1 MASPTARRM
10 NGSARAAESAAAS
23 KTPWL
28 TVGLAIG
35 AGVVGA
41 FQVGKAAM
49 ALPALRADLGIGL
62 AAAGWVLAIFNLIGV
77 AAGMAIGGLVGRWGD
92 RRTVLAGLALLAAAS
107 LAGAAAPDIAILLA
121 TRFVEGMG
129 FLMVIVAAP
138 SLIMRLTRPDDL
150 KLALGAWGAYMP
162 AGQAI
167 MVLAAPLLLV
177 PFGWRGLWIANTI
190 LLVLFAIL
198 LARVTSGLPRSPTRP
213 ASSLWRDLR
222 DTVTAPGPLLLAA
235 IFGSYSMQYLAVMG
249 FLPTVLI
256 EHEGLGTAAAG
267 ALAALAMAMNGV
279 GNVAAGLL
287 LQRGV
292 RRWQLIAAASLAMG
306 AASLGIFAAELPVAV
321 SYVLYLAFAGFG
333 GMLPASVFNAVP
345 SHAPSRHLVPTT
357 NGLLVQGSN
366 LGQVIGPPTVGALAA
381 AIGWHWAPLLIVPAA
396 LSAALLSLVLRRRDE
411 SIAHR

>member
-1 MASPTARRM
+1 VNRPA
-10 NGSARAAESAAAS
+10 

-77 AAGMAIGGLVGRWGD
+77 ATGMAIGALVGRWGD
-92 RRTVLAGLALLAAAS
+92 RRAVLAGLVLLAAAS
-107 LAGAAAPDIAILLA
+107 LAGAAAPDITVLLA

-129 FLMVIVAAP
+129 FLMIIVAAP
-138 SLIMRLTRPDDL
+138 SLVMRLSRPDDL
-150 KLALGAWGAYMP
+150 KLALGIWGAYMP
-162 AGQAI
+162 LGQAI

-177 PFGWRGLWIANTI
+177 PFGWRGLWIANTL
-190 LLVLFAIL
+190 LLVLFAAL
-198 LARVTSGLPRSPTRP
+198 LARVTARLPRSPSRP
-213 ASSLWRDLR
+213 LHSLWRDLR
-222 DTVTAPGPLLLAA
+222 ETVTAPGPLLLTA
-235 IFGSYSMQYLAVMG
+235 IFGAYSTQYLAVMG

-279 GNVAAGLL
+279 GNVVAGLI

-292 RRWQLIAAASLAMG
+292 RRWRLIAIASLAMG
-306 AASLGIFAAELPVAV
+306 SASLGIFVADLPIALD
-321 SYVLYLAFAGFG
+321 YVLYLAFAGFG
-333 GMLPASVFNAVP
+333 GMLPASVFGAVP
-345 SHAPSRHLVPTT
+345 SHAPSRHLVPMT

-381 AIGWHWAPLLIVPAA
+381 AIGWQWAPLLIVPAA
-396 LSAALLSLVLRRRDE
+396 LSATFLSLVLRRRDE
-411 SIAHR
+411 SAAHR

>member
-1 MASPTARRM
+1 MPRPVTD
-10 NGSARAAESAAAS
+10 SAVAPKSTTAS

-162 AGQAI
+162 LGQAI

-177 PFGWRGLWIANTI
+177 PFGWRGLWIANTV
-190 LLVLFAIL
+190 LLMLFAAL
-198 LARVTSGLPRSPTRP
+198 LARVTAGLPRSPTRP

-222 DTVTAPGPLLLAA
+222 DTVIAPGPLLLAA
-235 IFGSYSMQYLAVMG
+235 IFGAYSMQYLAVMG

-256 EHEGLGTAAAG
+256 EHEGLGTVAAG

-287 LQRGV
+287 LQRGI
-292 RRWQLIAAASLAMG
+292 RRWQLIATASLAMG
-306 AASLGIFAAELPVAV
+306 GASLGIFAAELPVAA
-321 SYVLYLAFAGFG
+321 SYVLYLAFAGLG

-366 LGQVIGPPTVGALAA
+366 LGQVIGPPTIGALAA

>member
-1 MASPTARRM
+1 LIDSRPA
-10 NGSARAAESAAAS
+10 
-23 KTPWL
+23 TPWL

-92 RRTVLAGLALLAAAS
+92 RRAVLAGLGVLAAAS
-107 LAGAAAPDIAILLA
+107 LAGAAVPDIAMLLA

-162 AGQAI
+162 LGQAI

-177 PFGWRGLWIANTI
+177 PFGWRGLWIANTA
-190 LLVLFAIL
+190 LLVLFAAL
-198 LARVTSGLPRSPTRP
+198 LARVTAGLPRSPARP
-213 ASSLWRDLR
+213 SRSLWRDLR
-222 DTVTAPGPLLLAA
+222 DTATAPGPLLLAA
-235 IFGSYSMQYLAVMG
+235 IFGAYSMQYLAVMG

-256 EHEGLGTAAAG
+256 EHEGLGTIAAG

-279 GNVAAGLL
+279 GNVASGLL

-292 RRWQLIAAASLAMG
+292 RRWRLIATASLAMG
-306 AASLGIFAAELPVAV
+306 AASLGIFTADLPIAA

-345 SHAPSRHLVPTT
+345 GHAPSRHLVPTT

-366 LGQVIGPPTVGALAA
+366 LGQVIGPPAVGALAA

>member
-1 MASPTARRM
+1 
-10 NGSARAAESAAAS
+10 
-23 KTPWL
+23 
-28 TVGLAIG
+28 V
-35 AGVVGA
+35 
-41 FQVGKAAM
+41 
-49 ALPALRADLGIGL
+49 
-62 AAAGWVLAIFNLIGV
+62 
-77 AAGMAIGGLVGRWGD
+77 
-92 RRTVLAGLALLAAAS
+92 
-107 LAGAAAPDIAILLA
+107 LLA

-162 AGQAI
+162 LGQAI
-167 MVLAAPLLLV
+167 MVLAAPLLLI
-177 PFGWRGLWIANTI
+177 PFGWRGLWIANTL
-190 LLVLFAIL
+190 LLVLFAAL
-198 LARVTSGLPRSPTRP
+198 LARVTSGLPRSPARP
-213 ASSLWRDLR
+213 ESSLWRDLGE
-222 DTVTAPGPLLLAA
+222 TVTAPGPLLLAA

-279 GNVAAGLL
+279 GNLVAGLL
-287 LQRGV
+287 LQRGI
-292 RRWQLIAAASLAMG
+292 RRWRLIAIASLIMG
-306 AASLGIFAAELPVAV
+306 AASLGIFTVALPVAA

-345 SHAPSRHLVPTT
+345 SHAPSRHLVPMT

-381 AIGWHWAPLLIVPAA
+381 AIGWHWAPLLIVPAS

-411 SIAHR
+411 SAAHR

>member
-1 MASPTARRM
+1 MARLMTDSIHAPAFVAAR
-10 NGSARAAESAAAS
+10 

-28 TVGLAIG
+28 TVGLAVG
-35 AGVVGA
+35 AGIVGA

-49 ALPALRADLGIGL
+49 ALPALRTDLGIGL

-77 AAGMAIGGLVGRWGD
+77 ATGMAIGLVGRWGD
-92 RRTVLAGLALLAAAS
+92 RRAVLAGLTLLAAAS
-107 LAGAAAPDIAILLA
+107 LAGAAAPDIAVLLA

-162 AGQAI
+162 LGQAI

-177 PFGWRGLWIANTI
+177 PFGWRGLWIANTV
-190 LLVLFAIL
+190 LLVLFAVL
-198 LARVTSGLPRSPTRP
+198 LARVTSELPRSPARP

-235 IFGSYSMQYLAVMG
+235 IFGAYSMQYLAVMG

-256 EHEGLGTAAAG
+256 EHEGLGTVAAG

-287 LQRGV
+287 LQHGV
-292 RRWQLIAAASLAMG
+292 RRWRLVAIASLAMG
-306 AASLGIFAAELPVAV
+306 AASLGIFAASLPVAA
-321 SYVLYLAFAGFG
+321 SYVLYLVFAGFG
-333 GMLPASVFNAVP
+333 GMLPASVFGAVP

-411 SIAHR
+411 SAAHK

>member
-1 MASPTARRM
+1 MARLM
-10 NGSARAAESAAAS
+10 NNSARAPESSATR

-28 TVGLAIG
+28 VVGLAIG
-35 AGVVGA
+35 AGIVGA

-77 AAGMAIGGLVGRWGD
+77 ATGMAIGGLVGRWGD

-107 LAGAAAPDIAILLA
+107 LAGAAAPDIAVLLA

-162 AGQAI
+162 LGQAI
-167 MVLAAPLLLV
+167 MVLVAPLLLV
-177 PFGWRGLWIANTI
+177 PFGWRGLWIANTA
-190 LLVLFAIL
+190 LLVLFAAL
-198 LARVTSGLPRSPTRP
+198 LARVTTGLPRSPARP
-213 ASSLWRDLR
+213 ASSLWRDLGE
-222 DTVTAPGPLLLAA
+222 TVTAPGPLLLAA

-279 GNVAAGLL
+279 GNLVAGLL
-287 LQRGV
+287 LQRGI
-292 RRWQLIAAASLAMG
+292 RRWRLIAIASLIMG
-306 AASLGIFAAELPVAV
+306 AASLGIFAVALPVAA

-345 SHAPSRHLVPTT
+345 SHAPSRHLVPMT

-381 AIGWHWAPLLIVPAA
+381 AIGWHWAPLLIVPAS
-396 LSAALLSLVLRRRDE
+396 LSAALLSLVLRRRDG
-411 SIAHR
+411 SAAHR

>member
-1 MASPTARRM
+1 MAAMTDSAIAPVSTVAR
-10 NGSARAAESAAAS
+10 

-77 AAGMAIGGLVGRWGD
+77 ATGMAIGGLVGRWGD
-92 RRTVLAGLALLAAAS
+92 RRAVLAGLVLLAAAS
-107 LAGAAAPDIAILLA
+107 LAGAAAPDIAVLLA

-129 FLMVIVAAP
+129 FLMIIVAAP
-138 SLIMRLTRPDDL
+138 SLVMRLSRPDDL
-150 KLALGAWGAYMP
+150 KLALGIWGAYMP
-162 AGQAI
+162 LGQAI

-177 PFGWRGLWIANTI
+177 PFGWRGLWIANTL
-190 LLVLFAIL
+190 LLVLFAAL
-198 LARVTSGLPRSPTRP
+198 LARVTARLPRPPSRP
-213 ASSLWRDLR
+213 SRSLWRDLR
-222 DTVTAPGPLLLAA
+222 ETVTAPGPLLLTG
-235 IFGSYSMQYLAVMG
+235 IFGAYSMQYLAVMG

-279 GNVAAGLL
+279 GNVVAGLI

-292 RRWQLIAAASLAMG
+292 RRWRLIAIASLAMG
-306 AASLGIFAAELPVAV
+306 SASLGIFVADLPVALG
-321 SYVLYLAFAGFG
+321 YVLYLAFAGFG
-333 GMLPASVFNAVP
+333 GMLPASVFGAVP
-345 SHAPSRHLVPTT
+345 SHAPSRHLVPMT

-396 LSAALLSLVLRRRDE
+396 LSATLLSLVLRRRDE
-411 SIAHR
+411 SAAHR